1 MPTHRIPRGRLH
13 EDLQS
18 LEREHEHV
26 VSIVNDGDFFKVT
39 TRYCGEAPERAVV
52 EVDETR

>member
-1 MPTHRIPRGRLH
+1 MPVHRIPRARLH
-13 EDLQS
+13 EDLKS
-18 LEREHEHV
+18 IEREHEHV
-26 VSIVNDGDFFKVT
+26 TSITPDGDFWKVT

>member
-1 MPTHRIPRGRLH
+1 MPVHRIPRARLH

-26 VSIVNDGDFFKVT
+26 MSIVSDGDYWKVT
-39 TRYCGEAPERAVV
+39 TRWCSDAPERAVV